1 MPFVAAAVAGAGALS
16 AGASLIGSSKAASSA
31 QQAAQLQ
38 HQQFLETQA
47 TLNPYVQAGT
57 SVLPDL
63 TSLAQSGPNG
73 PGGTNYLAM
82 AGGEMPTVPQ
92 PMTQDQLEKTP
103 GYQFTLNQGLKS
115 VQSSAAA
122 RGLGASGAAM
132 KGAAAYATGLASSN
146 YQQQFANQ
154 QQLFQNQQQRFTN
167 AINLNAGQQGNLQ
180 NQFGRLQNT
189 ASLGESAG
197 AQTGVAG
204 TSAAATGGNFLLQGG
219 AASAAGLAGVGS
231 SATGAAGNIIGNNLT
246 NALLNRQIGAD
257 GSTGGISPF
266 QGNQGNFDVPP
277 TG

>member
-1 MPFVAAAVAGAGALS
+1 MVAAAIAGAGALS
-16 AGASLIGSSKAASSA
+16 AGASLLGSNKAASSA
-31 QQAAQLQ
+31 NQAAQLQ

-47 TLNPYVQAGT
+47 TLNPFVQAGT

-63 TSLAQSGPNG
+63 TSLAQSGPYG

-122 RGLGASGAAM
+122 RGLGVSGAAL
-132 KGAAAYATGLASSN
+132 KGAATYATGLASSN

-167 AINLNAGQQGNLQ
+167 AINLNATQQGNLQ

-197 AQTGVAG
+197 AQTGALG
-204 TSAAATGGNFLLQGG
+204 TSAAASGGNFLLQGG

-246 NALLNRQIGAD
+246 NALLAGRIGAD

-266 QGNQGNFDVPP
+266 QGNQGNFNVPP
-277 TG
+277 GG